1 MVVTGSDLVEQRR
14 MDLSPERLAI
24 FLFEINR
31 DLQSPAIDVKAEFT
45 LVGEQSVRDDVSRDL
60 AIEPENQ
67 ITGQ

>member
-1 MVVTGSDLVEQRR
+1 MVVTGSDLIEQRR

-24 FLFEINR
+24 LLFDINR

-67 ITGQ
+67 ISGQ